1 MEIDYSGLPPGVY
14 RDEPEDIY
22 YKRELGVMSNSVLRM
37 VAKRTPAYYK
47 AWIDGDLEEKSSD
60 VFDLGKAFHTRVL
73 EPHKFNDTYVDLNQ
87 FGDMRSS
94 KARARRDEFIANN
107 PNVTPIKK
115 KDIDAVNRMY
125 EAIMRKPKAAA
136 IMSRGWREVVLRWI
150 DRHTGLPCK
159 ARVDYYDPEIG
170 FSLDLKSVLDA
181 SHDYFSR
188 SVVNYGYDTQA
199 CFYDEGCTEL
209 GLENRGFI
217 FLLVEKERPHLSALR
232 ILHESAEEAG
242 FNRLTARKDLFL
254 SMIKSGTF
262 SGYSDDIE
270 IQHIPGWAFS
280 NLEV

>member
-73 EPHKFNDTYVDLNQ
+73 EPHKFSAMYVDLGQ

-94 KARARRDEFIANN
+94 KARARRDEFIANH

-199 CFYDEGCTEL
+199 CFYDEGCKEL

-217 FLLVEKERPHLSALR
+217 FLLAEKERPHLSALR

-242 FNRLTARKDLFL
+242 FNRLTARKDLFA